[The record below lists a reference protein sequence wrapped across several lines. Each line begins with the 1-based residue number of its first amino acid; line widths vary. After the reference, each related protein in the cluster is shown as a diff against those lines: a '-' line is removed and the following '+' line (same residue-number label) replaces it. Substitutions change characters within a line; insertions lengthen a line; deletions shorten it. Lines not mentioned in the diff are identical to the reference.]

1 MLKLL
6 TCVWNNLDNETIS
19 LQELH
24 NFKIKVVLAKPSESG
39 NGCNSVIG
47 AGDNSDCVGDRDG
60 LNHSQG

>member
-1 MLKLL
+1 MPLRWGS
-6 TCVWNNLDNETIS
+6 T
-19 LQELH
+19 
-24 NFKIKVVLAKPSESG
+24 VVLAKPSESG

>member
-1 MLKLL
+1 MFIKLSIL
-6 TCVWNNLDNETIS
+6 LIEVPLRWGST
-19 LQELH
+19 
-24 NFKIKVVLAKPSESG
+24 VVLAKPSESG